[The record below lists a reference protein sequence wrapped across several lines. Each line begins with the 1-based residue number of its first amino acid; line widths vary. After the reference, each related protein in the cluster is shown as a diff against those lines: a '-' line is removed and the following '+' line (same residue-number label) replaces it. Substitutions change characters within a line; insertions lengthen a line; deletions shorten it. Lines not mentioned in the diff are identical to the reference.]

1 MNRCPYLN
9 CRFSPII
16 ELDSHRPLGFALV
29 IGEKERSDFVY
40 LTHGTELLHML
51 HIVLGIQSFSAT
63 PYSSQWF
70 LWPLYP
76 LAALLMGLFWAF
88 GQPFAA
94 DKYRLPATSTQ
105 GETWVMP
112 RYNFQ
117 VRH

>member
-1 MNRCPYLN
+1 M
-9 CRFSPII
+9 F
-16 ELDSHRPLGFALV
+16 
-29 IGEKERSDFVY
+29 
-40 LTHGTELLHML
+40 

-63 PYSSQWF
+63 PYSSSPWF

-76 LAALLMGLFWAF
+76 LAALLMGLFWGF

-94 DKYRLPATSTQ
+94 DKYRLPANSTQ

-117 VRH
+117 VRGTVDCSSKSKKEDSHTLSQMFVHGGAI